1 MRGIVSRNPFNHM
14 TVAYKTRAVMAVGG
28 YPALHLREDYG
39 LWALLLQRGVT
50 CANLPDVLVHATAG
64 SEMYRR
70 RGGWR
75 YARSEWSL
83 QSHLVRCDLKS
94 TYRAWVDGLI
104 RSLVFLLPPN
114 LRGFIYERV
123 LRHQLPRPSRQ

>member
-1 MRGIVSRNPFNHM
+1 VSRNPFNHM

-75 YARSEWSL
+75 YAYGEWSL
-83 QSHLVRCDLKS
+83 QSHLVRCGLKS
-94 TYRAWVDGLI
+94 TLSAWAHGVA
-104 RSLVFLLPPN
+104 RSCVFLLPPTA
-114 LRGFIYERV
+114 RGWIYERA
-123 LRHQLPRPSRQ
+123 LRRPVA